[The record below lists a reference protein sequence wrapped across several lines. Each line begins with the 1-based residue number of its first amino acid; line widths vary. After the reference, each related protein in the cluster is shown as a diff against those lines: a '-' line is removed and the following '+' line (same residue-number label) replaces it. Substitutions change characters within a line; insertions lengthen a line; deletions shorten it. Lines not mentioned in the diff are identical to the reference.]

1 MSFRTFRLARGDVI
15 VSAPKLAIFRAVPAA
30 APWTPLPPRR
40 AHAATLIQM
49 HPHSPRSRP
58 RRRRA
63 GFTLI
68 EIMVV
73 IVVIAILATLVAP
86 EVFKHVGGAREST
99 ARSQVEMLGAALDA
113 YRLHVGKYPT
123 TQEGLQALRQAPAG
137 AGNRWRG
144 PYLRKDVPL
153 DPWGN
158 PYVFRSPGE
167 VNPTLYDLSSFGADG
182 QPGGEGENADIKSWE

>member
-1 MSFRTFRLARGDVI
+1 MSPRLVFRR
-15 VSAPKLAIFRAVPAA
+15 S
-30 APWTPLPPRR
+30 TP
-40 AHAATLIQM
+40 HAAIRIQM
-49 HPHSPRSRP
+49 QPSPACRRP

-99 ARSQVEMLGAALDA
+99 ARSQIEMLGAGLDA

-123 TQEGLQALRQAPAG
+123 TQEGLAALRTAPAG
-137 AGNRWRG
+137 AGSRWRG

-167 VNPTLYDLSSFGADG
+167 VNPTLYDLTSYGADG

>member
-1 MSFRTFRLARGDVI
+1 VLSFLLSQLVTT
-15 VSAPKLAIFRAVPAA
+15 VPVQF
-30 APWTPLPPRR
+30 PPRR
-40 AHAATLIQM
+40 RGTRFHRAALHAATFIQM
-49 HPHSPRSRP
+49 QPHSPRRRP

-123 TQEGLQALRQAPAG
+123 TQDGLQALRQAPAG
-137 AGNRWRG
+137 AGTRWRG

-167 VNPTLYDLSSFGADG
+167 VNPTLYDLQSYGADG